1 MKKIVRCLTLV
12 MPLLLAGCSKRTPE
26 DDRAGAASAGT
37 SATVPPRPTVPP
49 VLLSATPVAAFAD
62 ASIDGKT
69 PYDQAAA
76 YEATGQHW
84 LARLV
89 LEKRALGPEGTKRD
103 IELLATICHAQG
115 DDECVETCEERLGRK
130 LKFDAGRGGAA
141 PIDPSEHKEPDTEA
155 ARARDLLLK
164 GRVVEARKVLEPKVL
179 DGKASKEEVRL
190 LKTACQEQGD
200 RMCIALCDTKLK

>member
-1 MKKIVRCLTLV
+1 MEAGIPMRHIELGRIVP
-12 MPLLLAGCSKRTPE
+12 MYRTNIQ
-26 DDRAGAASAGT
+26 T
-37 SATVPPRPTVPP
+37 
-49 VLLSATPVAAFAD
+49 TPVGAFAD

-69 PYDQAAA
+69 SYDQAAA
-76 YEATGQHW
+76 YEASGQHW

-89 LEKRALGPEGTKRD
+89 LEKKALGPDGTKRE
-103 IELLATICHAQG
+103 IELLATICHAQA
-115 DDECVETCEERLGRK
+115 DDECVEACGERLGKK
-130 LKFDAGRGGAA
+130 LKFDAGSASA

-164 GRVVEARKVLEPKVL
+164 GRVVEARKILEPKVL

-200 RMCIALCDTKLK
+200 RMCIALCDAKLSSR